1 MRKII
6 LLLVV
11 AFFFSGIAYSQQ
23 LINTAN
29 KKPFITLETSGSLEI
44 PIMDLKESNG
54 IGGVYKFTDYGAS
67 TGFGGAINLKFAV
80 YSAKRTQLR
89 TYLNIGYSQFGND
102 ENKAYV
108 YSKSGWVNPGYPYE
122 PVPGTKY
129 VWPVR
134 DTAGTSNMRMNV
146 PYLAVGGEFGVYTD
160 KRNRS
165 SLNFGLDFLISVIFG
180 KYAQTIYGQQEETYT
195 TLNSN
200 TRLGLGLNASYSLR
214 FSEVVGF
221 HVGTRLAIPNLFSKS
236 SEISDGDAAIYL
248 LDKEDK
254 SLNANLSSNRTLGYF
269 KFYGGLSL
277 FFGKL

>member
-1 MRKII
+1 MRKIT
-6 LLLVV
+6 LLFVV

-80 YSAKRTQLR
+80 YSAKRTQIR

-108 YSKSGWVNPGYPYE
+108 YSKSGWINPGYPYE
-122 PVPGTKY
+122 PVPGTNY

-146 PYLAVGGEFGVYTD
+146 PYLAVGG
-160 KRNRS
+160 
-165 SLNFGLDFLISVIFG
+165 
-180 KYAQTIYGQQEETYT
+180 
-195 TLNSN
+195 
-200 TRLGLGLNASYSLR
+200 
-214 FSEVVGF
+214 
-221 HVGTRLAIPNLFSKS
+221 
-236 SEISDGDAAIYL
+236 
-248 LDKEDK
+248 
-254 SLNANLSSNRTLGYF
+254 
-269 KFYGGLSL
+269 
-277 FFGKL
+277 